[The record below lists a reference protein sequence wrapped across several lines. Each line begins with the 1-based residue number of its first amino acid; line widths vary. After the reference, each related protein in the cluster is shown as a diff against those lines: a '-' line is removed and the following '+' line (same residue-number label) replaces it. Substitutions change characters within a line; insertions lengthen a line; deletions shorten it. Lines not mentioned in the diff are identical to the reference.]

1 MEHLLLQHLNVAAHE
16 QHYFTPAPTSA
27 FLATHQDL
35 AVSSRGEQHLAAER
49 ASASRAAAAR
59 ARLAQAAQVRAAQQ
73 THLRRQEQ
81 NFTAWL
87 AKMPLNTNADEVT
100 LSPLPEQNEG
110 ASAHLQLKPEL
121 SAKLSTFP
129 PKAAQITCACKCL
142 RSHPI
147 ALVAPEQQAL
157 AHQRTR
163 TEQLSCDYQA
173 LVLTYLKPAER
184 PAFYNMCLSSVTAL
198 NGLTNH
204 QLIEQAAAHYAPLT
218 LRAWAHQF
226 TGAPEDQLTRA
237 WNLADLSHFEC
248 CDYELPQQPK
258 AYDVK
263 RTCLALSERAQC
275 VTLEAQQAINDLSL
289 SISRMQ
295 PRHLGSA
302 LTKINPLFQLD
313 GVGFIQGL
321 AELGRIIP
329 QHYPLVP
336 LMAPGITATDATNQ
350 AEQVKD
356 YLKSTELKLKGK
368 LRKQAECNDAQ
379 FQAELEQAQQQAN
392 ALASKTDLHDPDDQG
407 GSSGSN
413 DSGSAPNDSGNMPDA
428 SGSSEDI
435 AAASSTK
442 KTADLG
448 EHTWFVPVLPESPFG
463 SARSTASDAVAPE
476 DHDWFVPIL
485 PESPFGPARSTASDA
500 VAPEDHSWFVPILP
514 ESPFGSARS
523 SAPDAVAPEDH
534 DWFVPILPESPF
546 APSPAPA
553 NVADLSDHSWF
564 VPTLPVTDFGLSA
577 APKVNEDEVVK
588 SYQQLDLVP
597 IVPELCH
604 LHQLPVEQPEKLPD
618 VPFFLA
624 EYAQLKRVD
633 THPER
638 WEATFPQL
646 YGDKTD
652 YGYVDLV
659 QPTLVNA
666 LDPKCW
672 YGASAGA
679 LPHTFVLPQ
688 AISTRDAQGVPQAL
702 VLNLLTQDQATSA
715 TLLNTSSESDFV
727 QLSDA
732 GYLTLSCTQQV
743 LEQFRCA
750 WLNNNDGAGFSVSTD
765 PSAPE
770 YLDYSLDDCHGI
782 GASPAELSGSC
793 YEPLPYDTLRIEQM
807 AVESTCAT
815 PAYPYGKVA
824 QTGLAPYCNALSYL
838 KEQHQQTGHRSD
850 ALKIS
855 MLEQQLRD
863 TATHLRW
870 YADRRLNFE
879 YSCAMVNQDLAASG
893 RQVNYDLHD
902 CDWVANAAQFNFL
915 MQARCA
921 EGQVRQDL
929 ATLKSMCVGVP
940 QFHAELDRHEGLGA
954 LYAEAQSKQLALGAT
969 AFDFSA
975 LPQLPHGKLPPF
987 LTAAESC
994 RLLQNRAH

>member
-1 MEHLLLQHLNVAAHE
+1 MEHLILQSNAAAAHE

-49 ASASRAAAAR
+49 ASASCAAAAR

-73 THLRRQEQ
+73 THLRSQEQ
-81 NFTAWL
+81 DFTAWL
-87 AKMPLNTNADEVT
+87 AQMLLNTNSAEVA
-100 LSPLPEQNEG
+100 LNAQPEQNDG
-110 ASAHLQLKPEL
+110 SSSHLQLKPEL

-147 ALVAPEQQAL
+147 ALVAPEQQAM
-157 AHQRTR
+157 AHKRTES
-163 TEQLSCDYQA
+163 EQLSCDYQA

-184 PAFYNMCLSSVTAL
+184 PAFYNMCLSGITAI
-198 NGLTNH
+198 NGLTNS
-204 QLIEQAAAHYAPLT
+204 QIIEQEQAAAHYAPLT

-295 PRHLGSA
+295 PRHLGPA
-302 LTKINPLFQLD
+302 LTKINPLLRLD

-321 AELGRIIP
+321 AQLGRFIA

-336 LMAPGITATDATNQ
+336 LMAPGITTTDATNQ

-356 YLKSTELKLKGK
+356 YLKSTELKLKAK
-368 LRKQAECNDAQ
+368 LRKQAERNDAQ
-379 FQAELEQAQQQAN
+379 FQAELEQAQQQAS
-392 ALASKTDLHDPDDQG
+392 ALTAKTDHKDRDDQG

-413 DSGSAPNDSGNMPDA
+413 DSGTTPNDSGTMPDV

-435 AAASSTK
+435 AAASSTEK
-442 KTADLG
+442 AAD
-448 EHTWFVPVLPESPFG
+448 HSWFVPVLPESPFAPSPAPANTADLDDHDWFVPILPESPFG
-463 SARSTASDAVAPE
+463 AESSTASDAVAPE
-476 DHDWFVPIL
+476 DHDWFVP
-485 PESPFGPARSTASDA
+485 
-500 VAPEDHSWFVPILP
+500 V
-514 ESPFGSARS
+514 
-523 SAPDAVAPEDH
+523 
-534 DWFVPILPESPF
+534 LPESPF

-553 NVADLSDHSWF
+553 NTADLSDHSWF
-564 VPTLPVTDFGLSA
+564 VPILPVTDFGLSA
-577 APKVNEDEVVK
+577 APKVTEDEVVK

-597 IVPELCH
+597 IVPELCY
-604 LHQLPVEQPEKLPD
+604 LHQQPLEQSAQLPD
-618 VPFFLA
+618 VPAFLA
-624 EYAQLKRVD
+624 EYAQLKRMD
-633 THPER
+633 AHPER

-652 YGYVDLV
+652 YGYIDLV
-659 QPTLVNA
+659 QPKLVNT

-672 YGASAGA
+672 HGASSGV

-688 AISTRDAQGVPQAL
+688 AISTRDDQGVPQAL
-702 VLNLLTQDQATSA
+702 VLNLLTQEQATSA

-732 GYLTLSCTQQV
+732 GYLTLSCTQQI
-743 LEQFRCA
+743 LEQFRCD

-770 YLDYSLDDCHGI
+770 YLDYSLDDCLGI

-807 AVESTCAT
+807 AVENTSTT

-824 QTGLAPYCNALSYL
+824 QTGLAPFCNALSY
-838 KEQHQQTGHRSD
+838 
-850 ALKIS
+850 
-855 MLEQQLRD
+855 
-863 TATHLRW
+863 
-870 YADRRLNFE
+870 
-879 YSCAMVNQDLAASG
+879 CAIPP
-893 RQVNYDLHD
+893 RT
-902 CDWVANAAQFNFL
+902 
-915 MQARCA
+915 CA
-921 EGQVRQDL
+921 G
-929 ATLKSMCVGVP
+929 MP
-940 QFHAELDRHEGLGA
+940 
-954 LYAEAQSKQLALGAT
+954 
-969 AFDFSA
+969 
-975 LPQLPHGKLPPF
+975 
-987 LTAAESC
+987 TAA
-994 RLLQNRAH
+994 

>member
-73 THLRRQEQ
+73 THLCSQEQ
-81 NFTAWL
+81 DFTAWL

-100 LSPLPEQNEG
+100 LSTLPEQNEG
-110 ASAHLQLKPEL
+110 SSSHLQLKPEL

-321 AELGRIIP
+321 AELGRFIP

-413 DSGSAPNDSGNMPDA
+413 DSGSAPNDSGTMPDA

-435 AAASSTK
+435 AAASSTNNA
-442 KTADLG
+442 ADQG
-448 EHTWFVPVLPESPFG
+448 
-463 SARSTASDAVAPE
+463 
-476 DHDWFVPIL
+476 
-485 PESPFGPARSTASDA
+485 
-500 VAPEDHSWFVPILP
+500 
-514 ESPFGSARS
+514 
-523 SAPDAVAPEDH
+523 DH

-546 APSPAPA
+546 ASSSAPA
-553 NVADLSDHSWF
+553 NTTDLSDHSWFVPILPVTDFGLSAAPQSEVDQDSTTDTEPEVTHADSTHDWFVPVLPESPFASSTAPANAADLSDHSWF
-564 VPTLPVTDFGLSA
+564 VPILPVTDFGLSA

-588 SYQQLDLVP
+588 TYQQLDLVP
-597 IVPELCH
+597 LVPELCY
-604 LHQLPVEQPEKLPD
+604 LHQLPVTQPEKLPD
-618 VPFFLA
+618 VPAFLA
-624 EYAQLKRVD
+624 EYAQLKRAD
-633 THPER
+633 AHPEL

-659 QPTLVNA
+659 QPKLVNA
-666 LDPKCW
+666 LDPQCW
-672 YGASAGA
+672 HGASSGV

-879 YSCAMVNQDLAASG
+879 YSCTMVNQDLAASG

-975 LPQLPHGKLPPF
+975 LPQLPQ
-987 LTAAESC
+987 AAESC

>member
-1 MEHLLLQHLNVAAHE
+1 MEHLILQSQAAAAHE

-73 THLRRQEQ
+73 TYLRSQEQ
-81 NFTAWL
+81 DFTAWL

-110 ASAHLQLKPEL
+110 SSSHLQLKPEL

-237 WNLADLSHFEC
+237 WDLADLSHFEC

-321 AELGRIIP
+321 AELGRFIP

-413 DSGSAPNDSGNMPDA
+413 DSGSAPNDSGTMPDA

-435 AAASSTK
+435 AAASSTNNA
-442 KTADLG
+442 ADQG
-448 EHTWFVPVLPESPFG
+448 
-463 SARSTASDAVAPE
+463 
-476 DHDWFVPIL
+476 
-485 PESPFGPARSTASDA
+485 
-500 VAPEDHSWFVPILP
+500 
-514 ESPFGSARS
+514 
-523 SAPDAVAPEDH
+523 DH

-546 APSPAPA
+546 ASSSAPA
-553 NVADLSDHSWF
+553 NTTDLSDHSWFVPILPVTDFGLSAAPQSEVDQDSTTDTEPEVTHADSTHDWFVPVLPESPFASSTAPANAADLSDHSWF
-564 VPTLPVTDFGLSA
+564 VPILPVTDFGLSA

-588 SYQQLDLVP
+588 TYQQLDLVP
-597 IVPELCH
+597 IVPELCY
-604 LHQLPVEQPEKLPD
+604 LHQLPVTQPEKLPD
-618 VPFFLA
+618 VPAFLA
-624 EYAQLKRVD
+624 EYAQLKRAD
-633 THPER
+633 AHPER

-659 QPTLVNA
+659 QPKLVNA
-666 LDPKCW
+666 LDPQCW
-672 YGASAGA
+672 HGASSGV

-702 VLNLLTQDQATSA
+702 VLNLHTQEQASSA

-732 GYLTLSCTQQV
+732 GYLTLSCTQQI
-743 LEQFRCA
+743 LEQFRCD

-807 AVESTCAT
+807 AVENTSTT

-838 KEQHQQTGHRSD
+838 KEQHQQTGRRSD
-850 ALKIS
+850 AIKIS

-893 RQVNYDLHD
+893 RQVSYDLHD

-929 ATLKSMCVGVP
+929 ATLKSMCAGVP
-940 QFHAELDRHEGLGA
+940 QFHAELDPHEGLGA

>member
-110 ASAHLQLKPEL
+110 SSSHLQLKPEL

-321 AELGRIIP
+321 AELGRFIP

-413 DSGSAPNDSGNMPDA
+413 DSGSAPNDSGTMPDA

-435 AAASSTK
+435 AAASSTNNA
-442 KTADLG
+442 ADQG
-448 EHTWFVPVLPESPFG
+448 
-463 SARSTASDAVAPE
+463 
-476 DHDWFVPIL
+476 
-485 PESPFGPARSTASDA
+485 
-500 VAPEDHSWFVPILP
+500 
-514 ESPFGSARS
+514 
-523 SAPDAVAPEDH
+523 DH

-546 APSPAPA
+546 ASSSAPA
-553 NVADLSDHSWF
+553 NTTDLSDHSWFVPILPVTDFGLSAAPQSEVDQDSTTDTEPEVTHADSTHDWFVPVLPESPFASSTAPANAADLSDHSWF
-564 VPTLPVTDFGLSA
+564 VPILPVTDFGLSA

-588 SYQQLDLVP
+588 TYQQLDLVP
-597 IVPELCH
+597 LVPELCY
-604 LHQLPVEQPEKLPD
+604 LHQLPVTQPEKLPD
-618 VPFFLA
+618 VPAFLA
-624 EYAQLKRVD
+624 EYAQLKRAD
-633 THPER
+633 AHPER

-659 QPTLVNA
+659 QPKLVNA
-666 LDPKCW
+666 IDPQCW
-672 YGASAGA
+672 HGASSGV

-702 VLNLLTQDQATSA
+702 VLNLLTQEQATSA

-732 GYLTLSCTQQV
+732 GYLTLSCTQQI
-743 LEQFRCA
+743 LEQFRCD

-807 AVESTCAT
+807 AVENTSTT

-940 QFHAELDRHEGLGA
+940 QFHAELDRHECLGA

>member
-1 MEHLLLQHLNVAAHE
+1 M
-16 QHYFTPAPTSA
+16 
-27 FLATHQDL
+27 
-35 AVSSRGEQHLAAER
+35 
-49 ASASRAAAAR
+49 
-59 ARLAQAAQVRAAQQ
+59 RAAQQ
-73 THLRRQEQ
+73 THLRSQEQ
-81 NFTAWL
+81 DFTAWL
-87 AKMPLNTNADEVT
+87 AQMLLNTNSAEVA
-100 LSPLPEQNEG
+100 LNAQPEQNDG
-110 ASAHLQLKPEL
+110 SSSHLQLKPEL

-147 ALVAPEQQAL
+147 ALVAPEQQAM
-157 AHQRTR
+157 AHKRTES
-163 TEQLSCDYQA
+163 EQLSCDYQA

-184 PAFYNMCLSSVTAL
+184 PAFYNMCLSGITAI
-198 NGLTNH
+198 NGLTNS
-204 QLIEQAAAHYAPLT
+204 QIIEQEQAAAHYAPLT

-295 PRHLGSA
+295 PRHLGPA
-302 LTKINPLFQLD
+302 LTKINPLLRLD

-321 AELGRIIP
+321 AQLGRFIA

-336 LMAPGITATDATNQ
+336 LMAPGITTTDATNQ

-356 YLKSTELKLKGK
+356 YLKSTELKLKAK
-368 LRKQAECNDAQ
+368 LRKQAERNDAQ
-379 FQAELEQAQQQAN
+379 FQAELEQAQQQAS
-392 ALASKTDLHDPDDQG
+392 ALTAKTDHKDRDDQG

-413 DSGSAPNDSGNMPDA
+413 DSGTTPNDSGTMPDV

-435 AAASSTK
+435 AAASSTEK
-442 KTADLG
+442 AAD
-448 EHTWFVPVLPESPFG
+448 HSWFVPVLPESPFAPSPAPANTADLDDHDWFVPILPESPFG
-463 SARSTASDAVAPE
+463 AESSTASDAVAPE
-476 DHDWFVPIL
+476 DHDWFVP
-485 PESPFGPARSTASDA
+485 
-500 VAPEDHSWFVPILP
+500 V
-514 ESPFGSARS
+514 
-523 SAPDAVAPEDH
+523 
-534 DWFVPILPESPF
+534 LPESPF

-553 NVADLSDHSWF
+553 NTADLSDHSWF
-564 VPTLPVTDFGLSA
+564 VPILPVTDFGLSA
-577 APKVNEDEVVK
+577 APKVTEDEVVK

-597 IVPELCH
+597 IVPELCY
-604 LHQLPVEQPEKLPD
+604 LHQQPLEQSAQLPD
-618 VPFFLA
+618 VPAFLA
-624 EYAQLKRVD
+624 EYAQLKRMD
-633 THPER
+633 AHPER

-652 YGYVDLV
+652 YGYIDLV
-659 QPTLVNA
+659 QPKLVNT

-672 YGASAGA
+672 HGASSGV

-688 AISTRDAQGVPQAL
+688 AISTRDDQGVPQAL
-702 VLNLLTQDQATSA
+702 VLNLLTQEQATSA

-732 GYLTLSCTQQV
+732 GYLTLSCTQQI
-743 LEQFRCA
+743 LEQFRCD

-770 YLDYSLDDCHGI
+770 YLDYSLDDCLGI

-807 AVESTCAT
+807 AVENTSTT

-824 QTGLAPYCNALSYL
+824 QTGLAPFCNALSYL
-838 KEQHQQTGHRSD
+838 KEQHQQTGRRSD
-850 ALKIS
+850 ALKLS

-893 RQVNYDLHD
+893 RQVSYDLHD
-902 CDWVANAAQFNFL
+902 CDWVANAAQFKFL

-940 QFHAELDRHEGLGA
+940 QFRAELDRHEGLGA
-954 LYAEAQSKQLALGAT
+954 LYAEAQSKQLSLGAT

>member
-73 THLRRQEQ
+73 THLRSQEQ
-81 NFTAWL
+81 DFTAWL

-100 LSPLPEQNEG
+100 LSTLPEQNEG
-110 ASAHLQLKPEL
+110 SSSHLQLKPEL

-321 AELGRIIP
+321 AELGRFIP

-379 FQAELEQAQQQAN
+379 FQAELEQAQQQARV
-392 ALASKTDLHDPDDQG
+392 LASKSDHKDRDDQS

-413 DSGSAPNDSGNMPDA
+413 DSGITPNDSGNMPDA

-435 AAASSTK
+435 AAASSTNNA
-442 KTADLG
+442 ADQG
-448 EHTWFVPVLPESPFG
+448 
-463 SARSTASDAVAPE
+463 DQ
-476 DHDWFVPIL
+476 
-485 PESPFGPARSTASDA
+485 
-500 VAPEDHSWFVPILP
+500 
-514 ESPFGSARS
+514 
-523 SAPDAVAPEDH
+523 

-546 APSPAPA
+546 ASSSAPA
-553 NVADLSDHSWF
+553 NTTDLSDHSWFVPILPVTDFGLSAAPQSEVDQDSTTDTEPEVTHADSTHDWFVPVLPESPFASSTAPANAADLSDHSWF
-564 VPTLPVTDFGLSA
+564 VPILPVTDFGLSA

-588 SYQQLDLVP
+588 TYQQLDLVP
-597 IVPELCH
+597 LVPELCY

-732 GYLTLSCTQQV
+732 GYLTLSCTQQI
-743 LEQFRCA
+743 LEQFRCD

-807 AVESTCAT
+807 AVENTSTT

-838 KEQHQQTGHRSD
+838 KEQHQQTGRRSD

-893 RQVNYDLHD
+893 RQVSYDLHD

-929 ATLKSMCVGVP
+929 ATLKSMCAGVP
-940 QFHAELDRHEGLGA
+940 QFHAELDPHEGLGA
-954 LYAEAQSKQLALGAT
+954 RYAEAQSKQLALGAT

>member
-1 MEHLLLQHLNVAAHE
+1 MEHLILQSQAAAAHE
-16 QHYFTPAPTSA
+16 QHYFTPASTSA

-35 AVSSRGEQHLAAER
+35 AVTPSNEQILAAER
-49 ASASRAAAAR
+49 TANERAAAAR
-59 ARLAQAAQVRAAQQ
+59 ARLAQAAQVRTAQQ
-73 THLRRQEQ
+73 TYLRRQEQ
-81 NFTAWL
+81 NFTAWHAQML
-87 AKMPLNTNADEVT
+87 LTTNSAEVT
-100 LSPLPEQNEG
+100 LSVQPEQNED
-110 ASAHLQLKPEL
+110 ASSHLQLKPEL

-157 AHQRTR
+157 AHQRTES
-163 TEQLSCDYQA
+163 EQLNCDYQA

-321 AELGRIIP
+321 AQLGRFIP

-336 LMAPGITATDATNQ
+336 LMAPGITATNATNQ

-379 FQAELEQAQQQAN
+379 FQAELEQAEQQASD
-392 ALASKTDLHDPDDQG
+392 LASKSDHKDRDDQG

-413 DSGSAPNDSGNMPDA
+413 DSGSTSNDSGTTPDT

-435 AAASSTK
+435 AAASSTENA
-442 KTADLG
+442 ADLG
-448 EHTWFVPVLPESPFG
+448 DHDWFVPILPELPFG
-463 SARSTASDAVAPE
+463 SARSTASDA
-476 DHDWFVPIL
+476 I
-485 PESPFGPARSTASDA
+485 
-500 VAPEDHSWFVPILP
+500 
-514 ESPFGSARS
+514 
-523 SAPDAVAPEDH
+523 APEDH

-553 NVADLSDHSWF
+553 NTAELSDHSWF
-564 VPTLPVTDFGLSA
+564 VPILPVTDFGLSA

-588 SYQQLDLVP
+588 TYQQLDLVP
-597 IVPELCH
+597 LVPELCY
-604 LHQLPVEQPEKLPD
+604 LHQLPVTQPEKLPD
-618 VPFFLA
+618 VPAFLA
-624 EYAQLKRVD
+624 EYAQLKRAD
-633 THPER
+633 AHPER

-863 TATHLRW
+863 TATHLHW

-879 YSCAMVNQDLAASG
+879 YSCAMVNQDLAVSG

-940 QFHAELDRHEGLGA
+940 QFHAELAPHEGLGA